1 LDEQDDLM
9 QADVLVIGAGLA
21 GLAAAAR
28 VVQEGGS
35 AVVVEKGPAV
45 GGSALYAGYIWTA
58 PTYAVLRDVIPAG
71 DPSLGRRLVGD
82 FPAAV
87 EWVRELGVAVGD
99 PVTVLGYGVGHR
111 TDLAGAI
118 RACER
123 IVEQDD
129 ESVVLRQAT
138 VARLLREDSTV
149 VGAELMTSDGVRR
162 LVRSGTTILA
172 TGGFAGSPE
181 ERAAR
186 LGPVAAGLP
195 LRAHPRSVGDGL
207 RLGGAVGA
215 ATAGRGAGFYG
226 HLVPSGVPYDD
237 PLRFTDLSFYHSEHS
252 LLVNLEGRRF
262 VDESIGDHVS
272 TVALL
277 EQPEARALLI
287 CDQRVHDQW
296 MLGAP
301 YVEGVEPVDRFALAY
316 RSGARAAVAH
326 DLEEFEALPGGWG
339 YDGRA
344 VCAAVR
350 AFNATVGRGPIEP
363 GRRADQ
369 SALVDPPYYVIE
381 VVPAITF
388 TYEGLRIDAAA
399 RVLGEDGR
407 PVEGLLAAGADSG
420 GVFARGYAGGIA
432 NALVFGLRAAQT
444 ALDAARAPA

>member
-1 LDEQDDLM
+1 M
-9 QADVLVIGAGLA
+9 QADVLVIGAGIA

-28 VVQEGGS
+28 VVQRGGS
-35 AVVVEKGPAV
+35 VVLVEKGPAV
-45 GGSALYAGYIWTA
+45 GGSALYAGYVWTA
-58 PTYAVLRDVIPAG
+58 PSYAVLRDAIPTG
-71 DPSLGRRLVGD
+71 DPSLARRLVGD

-87 EWVRELGVAVGD
+87 EWVRELGVSVGD
-99 PVTVLGYGVGHR
+99 PVSVLGYGVGHQ
-111 TDLAGAI
+111 TDLVGAI

-129 ESVVLRQAT
+129 ASVVLRQAT
-138 VARLLREDSTV
+138 VSALLREDGTV

-162 LVRSGTTILA
+162 LVRAGTTILA
-172 TGGFAGSPE
+172 TGGFAASPE

-207 RLGGAVGA
+207 RLGGAAGA
-215 ATAGRGAGFYG
+215 STVGRGAGFYG
-226 HLVPSGVPYDD
+226 HLIPSGVPYDD
-237 PLRFTDLSFYHSEHS
+237 PLRFTDLTFYHSEHS
-252 LLVNLEGRRF
+252 LLINRAGQRF

-277 EQPEARALLI
+277 DQPEARALLI

-301 YVEGVEPVDRFALAY
+301 YVQGVEPVDRFALAY

-326 DLEEFEALPGGWG
+326 DLDELEALPAEWG
-339 YDGRA
+339 YDGPTVRD
-344 VCAAVR
+344 AVR

-363 GRRADQ
+363 ARRSDQ
-369 SALVDPPYYVIE
+369 SPLVDPPYYVIE

-399 RVLGEDGR
+399 RVLGDDGR
-407 PVEGLLAAGADSG
+407 PIDGLLAAGADSG

-444 ALDAARAPA
+444 ALDATWATA

>member
-1 LDEQDDLM
+1 M
-9 QADVLVIGAGLA
+9 QADVLVIGGGIA

-28 VVQEGGS
+28 VVQRGGS
-35 AVVVEKGPAV
+35 VVLVEKGPAV
-45 GGSALYAGYIWTA
+45 GGSALYAGYVWTA
-58 PTYAVLRDVIPAG
+58 PTYDVLRDAIPTG

-87 EWVRELGVAVGD
+87 EWVRGLGVSVGD
-99 PVTVLGYGVGHR
+99 PVPVLGYGVGHQ

-123 IVEQDD
+123 IVEAD
-129 ESVVLRQAT
+129 EASALLRQAS
-138 VARLLREDSTV
+138 VSALLREDSAV

-162 LVRSGTTILA
+162 LVRARTTILA
-172 TGGFAGSPE
+172 TGGFAGDRD

-186 LGPVAAGLP
+186 LGPLAADLP

-207 RLGGAVGA
+207 RLGTAVGG
-215 ATAGRGAGFYG
+215 ATVGRGAGFYG
-226 HLVPSGVPYDD
+226 HLVPSEVPYDD

-252 LLVNLEGRRF
+252 LLINLEGRRF

-277 EQPEARALLI
+277 DQPEARALLI
-287 CDQRVHDQW
+287 CDQRVHDEW

-301 YVEGVEPVDRFALAY
+301 YVEGVEPLDRFALAY

-326 DLEEFEALPGGWG
+326 DLDELEALPAEWG
-339 YDGRA
+339 YDGPT
-344 VCAAVR
+344 VR
-350 AFNATVGRGPIEP
+350 DVVRTFNASVGRGPIDP

-369 SALVDPPYYVIE
+369 SPLVDPPYYVIE

-399 RVLGEDGR
+399 RVLGGDGL

-420 GVFARGYAGGIA
+420 GVFSRGYAGGIA